1 MLFEVGSSVGCDP
14 TSLTALED
22 LQVDGD
28 WNHYDTSEQYAE
40 IAGSLKGTG
49 AS

>member
-22 LQVDGD
+22 LQVMV
-28 WNHYDTSEQYAE
+28 T
-40 IAGSLKGTG
+40 GTIMILVNSMQKLL
-49 AS
+49 AA